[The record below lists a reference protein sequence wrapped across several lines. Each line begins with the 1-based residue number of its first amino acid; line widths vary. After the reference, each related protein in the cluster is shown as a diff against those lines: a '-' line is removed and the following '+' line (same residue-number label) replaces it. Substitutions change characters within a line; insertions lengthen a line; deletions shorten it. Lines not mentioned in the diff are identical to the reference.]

1 MVASLKSCLLA
12 LNSTGMSSRQVGTNQ
27 SGTCSLLIKAMQH
40 HALRRRKQIARST
53 KRIGGGT
60 VAPTRPQMVS
70 RKKWALLEG
79 SRKPRSHIERRMKK
93 LRRLLPNGES
103 VGLEGLFGEAA
114 DYIMSLQM
122 QVKVMQIMVSVLSPM
137 DSDD

>member
-1 MVASLKSCLLA
+1 
-12 LNSTGMSSRQVGTNQ
+12 
-27 SGTCSLLIKAMQH
+27 MQH
-40 HALRRRKQIARST
+40 HAVRRRKQMART

-60 VAPTRPQMVS
+60 AAWTRRQMVS
-70 RKKWALLEG
+70 RKKWALVEG

-103 VGLEGLFGEAA
+103 MELEGLFRETA
-114 DYIMSLQM
+114 DYIMCLQM

-137 DSDD
+137 DSGD